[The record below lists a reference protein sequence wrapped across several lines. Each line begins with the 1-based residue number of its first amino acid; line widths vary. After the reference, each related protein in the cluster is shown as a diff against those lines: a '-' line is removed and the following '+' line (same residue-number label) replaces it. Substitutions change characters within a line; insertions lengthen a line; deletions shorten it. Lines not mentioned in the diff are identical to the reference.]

1 LIEPRQSELDEV
13 DDESVFLV
21 DESAFVVDVESV
33 LVVDEPLSEE
43 LLSEE
48 LLSEESLSEV
58 DFEPLPPWS
67 FL

>member
-1 LIEPRQSELDEV
+1 V
-13 DDESVFLV
+13 DDESLFLV
-21 DESAFVVDVESV
+21 DESAFVDVESV

-43 LLSEE
+43 PPSEELLSEE
-48 LLSEESLSEV
+48 FLSEEPLSEESLSEV